1 MNRMDDIKTKFLS
14 RNFLWCDNAIL
25 FYLAFAKL
33 LIHLLTG
40 NGYGYFGDE
49 LYWID
54 ITKHLDFGYVDV
66 PPMVAYLG
74 ALSRFLVGT
83 SLFAVHLLPAIAG
96 AVMVY
101 FAGLMARELGGGR
114 FAQCLT
120 ALMVIAAP
128 IWLSF
133 NSWFA
138 YDPFDQLFTIIFLY
152 LVILLLKQETPRRWV
167 FLGIITGVGLMTKL
181 SMLFMGFSLVL
192 ALMVTSHRKWLFS
205 KWPLIAAAIGLV
217 IFTPFLVWQSIHAWP
232 LLTYLRYYP
241 SVHPF
246 PGFLQSFWEQITYLN
261 PVTVPVWILGL
272 YYLLFHREGKKYR
285 VLGLMY
291 LVLQLLLVGVLKL
304 ESRVSASAYF
314 SLLAAGAVF
323 TEKFITSLTTRR
335 PGWHLLKPVFVGIIL
350 LCGLILAPLALPVL
364 PIPVLEKYGY
374 VESDWSLPIY
384 FSLRFGW
391 PEMVQKIAVIYHQLP
406 EAERRKCVIYT
417 CTNFEAGAINLFGNT
432 YGLPGAISNHLSYQ
446 IWGLGKYNA
455 EVAIAFGHRFNP
467 GILPLFYNEV
477 TKTNIIL
484 GNQYGIAPE
493 RNLSVYICRKPT
505 MSLKKA
511 WRRLENYSF

>member
-1 MNRMDDIKTKFLS
+1 MNMMNHIKTKF
-14 RNFLWCDNAIL
+14 RARQFLWCTNAIL
-25 FYLAFAKL
+25 VYLALVKL
-33 LIHLLTG
+33 VIHLVTST
-40 NGYGYFGDE
+40 GYGYFGDE

-66 PPMVAYLG
+66 PPLVAYLG
-74 ALSRFLVGT
+74 AFSRFLVGT

-167 FLGIITGVGLMTKL
+167 ILGIITGVALMTKL
-181 SMLFMGFSLVL
+181 SMLFTGFSLVL
-192 ALMVTSHRKWLFS
+192 ALLLTSRRKWLFS
-205 KWPLIAAAIGLV
+205 KWPLIAALIGLV

-246 PGFLQSFWEQITYLN
+246 TGFLQSLGEQITFLN
-261 PVTVPVWILGL
+261 PVTIPIWILGL
-272 YYLLFHREGKKYR
+272 FYLLFHREGQKYR

-291 LVLQLLLVGVLKL
+291 LILQLLLVGVLKL
-304 ESRVSASAYF
+304 ESRTSASAYF
-314 SLLAAGAVF
+314 PLLAAGAVF
-323 TEKFITSLTTRR
+323 AEKLIVSLTTPRQASSR
-335 PGWHLLKPVFVGIIL
+335 YSPG
-350 LCGLILAPLALPVL
+350 
-364 PIPVLEKYGY
+364 
-374 VESDWSLPIY
+374 SY
-384 FSLRFGW
+384 F
-391 PEMVQKIAVIYHQLP
+391 
-406 EAERRKCVIYT
+406 C
-417 CTNFEAGAINLFGNT
+417 AG
-432 YGLPGAISNHLSYQ
+432 
-446 IWGLGKYNA
+446 
-455 EVAIAFGHRFNP
+455 
-467 GILPLFYNEV
+467 
-477 TKTNIIL
+477 
-484 GNQYGIAPE
+484 
-493 RNLSVYICRKPT
+493 
-505 MSLKKA
+505 
-511 WRRLENYSF
+511 